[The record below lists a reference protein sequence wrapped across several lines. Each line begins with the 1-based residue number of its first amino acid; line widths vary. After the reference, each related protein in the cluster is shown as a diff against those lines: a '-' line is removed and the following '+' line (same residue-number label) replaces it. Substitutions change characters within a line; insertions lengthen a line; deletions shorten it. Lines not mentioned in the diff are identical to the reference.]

1 MTVSTTSRKKARSA
15 PLKDR
20 RAQPGAN
27 GAAGSLRKIKGA
39 LARPIALER
48 REGKLHLVLAER
60 RRARPAGD
68 EPSIAHLCAEL
79 SARLLAH
86 EADQAAR
93 TMRELIFV
101 HDALERKGWAG
112 VAALAPMVLGKA
124 LEQLD
129 QLADNEASPAM
140 ALLVGGLQPLHRSAL
155 MRETRES
162 LAHDFRVGDN
172 LEVSE
177 SDFADFEDA
186 EQDWVA
192 TLPADLVPPHD
203 HDD

>member
-1 MTVSTTSRKKARSA
+1 MASSSSSRKSSRSA

-20 RAQPGAN
+20 RAQPGA
-27 GAAGSLRKIKGA
+27 GGTAGSLRKLKGA
-39 LARPIALER
+39 LVRPIALER
-48 REGKLHLVLAER
+48 RDGKLQVVLSER
-60 RRARPAGD
+60 RRARPAEE
-68 EPSIAHLCAEL
+68 EPSIEQLCAEL
-79 SARLLAH
+79 SARMLAR
-86 EADQAAR
+86 EADQAVR
-93 TMRELIFV
+93 TMRQLIFV

-112 VAALAPMVLGKA
+112 VAGLSPLVLGKA

-129 QLADNEASPAM
+129 QLAEDEPSPQM
-140 ALLVGGLQPLHRSAL
+140 ALLVGRLQPLHKTATL
-155 MRETRES
+155 REARES

-186 EQDWVA
+186 EQEWVA
-192 TLPADLVPPHD
+192 TMPADFLPPPG

>member
-1 MTVSTTSRKKARSA
+1 MASSSISRKTSRTA

-20 RAQPGAN
+20 RVRAGADGTAN
-27 GAAGSLRKIKGA
+27 PLRKLKGA
-39 LARPIALER
+39 LARPIGLER
-48 REGKLHLVLAER
+48 RDGKLHLVLTER
-60 RRARPAGD
+60 RRAQAVEE
-68 EPSIAHLCAEL
+68 EPLVATLCAEL

-86 EADQAAR
+86 EADQAVR

-101 HDALERKGWAG
+101 HDALARNGWVSVAG
-112 VAALAPMVLGKA
+112 LAPSVLGKA

-129 QLADNEASPAM
+129 HLVDDEASAPM
-140 ALLVGGLQPLHRSAL
+140 ALLTGRLQPLHRAAL
-155 MRETRES
+155 MRETSES

-186 EQDWVA
+186 EQEWVA
-192 TLPADLVPPHD
+192 TMPSDLVPPPD
-203 HDD
+203 RDD

>member
-1 MTVSTTSRKKARSA
+1 MAASTTSRKKARSA

-20 RAQPGAN
+20 RAQPSVN
-27 GAAGSLRKIKGA
+27 GAAGSLRKLKGA
-39 LARPIALER
+39 LVRPIALER
-48 REGKLHLVLAER
+48 REGKLQLVLAER
-60 RRARPAGD
+60 RRAQPVEE
-68 EPSIAHLCAEL
+68 EPSIELLCAEL

-86 EADQAAR
+86 EVDQAVR

-101 HDALERKGWAG
+101 HDALQRNGWAG
-112 VAALAPMVLGKA
+112 VAALSPAVLGKA

-129 QLADNEASPAM
+129 QLADDEASPPM
-140 ALLVGGLQPLHRSAL
+140 ALLVGRLQPLHRAAT

-203 HDD
+203 RDD